1 MAKMTKIKMI
11 CPDCGKVDE
20 IEEEQTISYL
30 TGRTP
35 EVEGEHRKTLM
46 GRFLDIDSKIYHNR
60 RIEARVCDIISVKD
74 DEPCYSCFLMNE
86 SSFRHMMENVKGDT
100 NGNGKSAYIRCEN
113 KGIGLCKR
121 GVAG

>member
-86 SSFRHMMENVKGDT
+86 SSFRHMMENVSE
-100 NGNGKSAYIRCEN
+100 GKFDEIMGEEVFLGRHRVIMTEW
-113 KGIGLCKR
+113 R
-121 GVAG
+121 D